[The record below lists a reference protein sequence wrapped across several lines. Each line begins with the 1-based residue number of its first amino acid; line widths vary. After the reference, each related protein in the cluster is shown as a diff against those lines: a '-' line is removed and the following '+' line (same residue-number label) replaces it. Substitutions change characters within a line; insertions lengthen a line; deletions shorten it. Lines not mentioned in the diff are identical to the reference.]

1 MLNFMSNKDKIMNA
15 MQFDYDVIVVG
26 GGHAGSEASLACA
39 HRGDKTLLISLNIK
53 MMANMPCNPS
63 IGGSAKGIVVR
74 EIDALGGFMGKV
86 CDQEYL
92 QMKMLNTKKG
102 PGVQCLRAQADKQR
116 YPHHMQDV
124 LLNTPNLDVLEDE
137 VKGILYEENKILGVY
152 TATRK
157 IYSKAVILTTGT
169 YMNADILRG
178 HHKTRQGPD
187 GEKPSIGLSDCL
199 REMGIKLERLKTGTP
214 QRIAKESI
222 DYSKTEVQYG
232 NVEDQ
237 AFSYETHSF
246 IPISEQVPCYLIY
259 TTPETHQIIR
269 DHLGDSAM
277 YGGIV
282 EGVGPRYC
290 PSIEDK
296 IVRFAD
302 KPRHQLFL
310 EPESYD
316 TNSIYLQGFSTS
328 MPEDVQDLMVHSLPG
343 LEHAKILKYAYAI
356 EYDSFASDEFDS
368 TLMIKK
374 YPGLFIA
381 GQICGTS
388 GYEEAAG
395 LGLMA
400 GINASLYI
408 RNEEPFILK
417 RDEAYIG
424 VMIDDLITKGT
435 KEPYRLLSSRAEYR
449 LLLRNDNADLRLTE
463 FGHKYGLIS
472 ESRYQSFLD
481 KKNKIN
487 KIQKILNET
496 YFGAT
501 SPVNDYLISLGYE
514 KLTCGVKGSD
524 LLKRNGVSYNKLKE
538 YLTFDE
544 DLSLDHLGEFE
555 LEVSIKYEGYIE
567 SERKETIKFRKLE
580 DIKLSQD
587 TDYMKMDGLRIE
599 ARQKLN
605 IVKPLTIGQ
614 ASRIS
619 GVNPSDVAILVMNLK
634 KIKKL

>member
-1 MLNFMSNKDKIMNA
+1 
-15 MQFDYDVIVVG
+15 MQFDYDIIVVG
-26 GGHAGSEASLACA
+26 GGHAGSEAALACA

-102 PGVQCLRAQADKQR
+102 PGVQCLRAQADKKR
-116 YPHHMQDV
+116 YPHHMQEV
-124 LLNTPNLDVLEDE
+124 LLNTPNLTVLEDE
-137 VKGILYEENKILGVY
+137 VKGILHEGNKILGVF
-152 TATRK
+152 TSDKK

-169 YMNADILRG
+169 YMNSDILRG
-178 HHKTRQGPD
+178 HTKYMGGPD

-199 REMGIKLERLKTGTP
+199 KEMGIRLQRLKTGTP

-222 DYSKTEVQYG
+222 DYSQTEVQYG

-246 IPISEQVPCYLIY
+246 IKIKDQIPCYLIY
-259 TTPETHQIIR
+259 TTPETHKIIR
-269 DHLGDSAM
+269 EHLKDSAM
-277 YGGIV
+277 YGGLV
-282 EGVGPRYC
+282 EGIGPRYC

-296 IVRFAD
+296 IVRFSD

-328 MPEDVQDLMVHSLPG
+328 MPENIQDLMVRSLPG
-343 LEHAKILKYAYAI
+343 LQNAKILKYAYAI
-356 EYDSFASDEFDS
+356 EYDAFETDEYDS

-374 YPGLFIA
+374 YPGLFIG

-408 RNEEPFILK
+408 KGEEPFILK

-424 VMIDDLITKGT
+424 VMIDDLITKGA

-449 LLLRNDNADLRLTE
+449 LLLRSDNADLRLTD

-472 ESRYQSFLD
+472 EERYQKFLN
-481 KKNKIN
+481 KKEKFNEITS
-487 KIQKILNET
+487 ILNDT
-496 YFGAT
+496 FFGAT
-501 SPVNDYLISLGYE
+501 SPVNDYLVKLGYD
-514 KLTCGVKGSD
+514 KLTYGVSGKD
-524 LLKRNGVSYNKLKE
+524 LLKRNGVSYHELKN
-538 YLTFDE
+538 YLNLNS
-544 DLSLDHLGEFE
+544 DLELDNLGEFE

-567 SERKETIKFRKLE
+567 SERKEAIKFRKLE
-580 DIKLSQD
+580 DIKLNKD
-587 TDYMKMDGLRIE
+587 TDYSNMDGLRLE

-605 IVKPLTIGQ
+605 AVKPLTIGQ

-619 GVNPSDVAILVMNLK
+619 GVNPSDISILVMNLRK
-634 KIKKL
+634 GNKL